1 MSDSASDI
9 SDTSSNSS
17 GGYTEQVAKMSRKA
31 AAAAGGAGG
40 TDKQIEEKYKK
51 HTLLTHIREIPDT
64 YIGSIEP
71 HPLTTYLYHPE
82 SQRFAEETIS
92 YVPGF
97 YKIFDEVL
105 VNALDQVA
113 RLTNDIQSGK
123 TDVRPVKTIK
133 VAIDRVTGWIT
144 VTNDGDGI
152 DIEKHSGYDNIWI
165 PELIFGELLTG
176 TNYDTSEERLWGGKN
191 GYGAKLANI
200 FSKEFIVET
209 IDHRRKKM
217 YSQRFYDNMEH
228 RDKATVKAASKA
240 PYTTVKFLPDYARF
254 GMKGMDADTV
264 RLFERRVYDACATT
278 PTTVAVYFNDTKL
291 DIKDFEKY
299 SDLFIGT
306 KDEKPRATESQD
318 RWEVLATVSDDGQFH
333 QVSFVNGINTLKGG
347 RHVDY
352 ITNQITKKLVEIA
365 ASKKKKDIKP
375 QHIKDNL
382 WVFVKASIVNP
393 AFDSQTKE
401 NLTTQVTKFGS
412 KCELSDKFF
421 DKLIKTGIL
430 DKAVSLTEFHDKK
443 KLTKTDGKKTSRI
456 FVPKLDDA
464 NDAGTKNSRHCTL
477 ILTEGDSAKSMAIAG
492 LSVVG
497 RDRYGVF
504 PLRGKILN
512 VKDVATKK
520 IMENEEI
527 TNIKKILGLT
537 QGKEYS
543 SVDDLRYG
551 KIMIMTDQ
559 DSVTGDTPMLL
570 RHPDGHVDI
579 QTIDAI
585 AKTEWMPNANGKDYA
600 ATDYHVWTEKG
611 WTAIKHIMRHKT
623 TKRMY
628 RVLTHTG
635 CVDVT
640 EDHSLLTPTA
650 EKIAPGALRVGDAL
664 LHGFPP
670 QDTNKNLNSNA
681 LTSAHLRFY
690 ATKLEAMKAY
700 YAAHL
705 EGVSP
710 VIELASDAN
719 GNTLY
724 RLKAG
729 VGAQLNDHRVV
740 ECIDLGTTEQYV
752 YDLETENHHFHAGVG
767 QLIVHN
773 TDGYHIRGLLFN
785 VFQTLWPSLF
795 KMPDFLTSMLTPIV
809 KVSHTNGTSIEFHNL
824 TDYEHWKKKVSE
836 GANGLRGWTIKY
848 YKGLGTSTAEEAK
861 KYFKDLKMLE
871 YTYKGKTSDEGIDLA
886 FNKSRADDRKEWL
899 TKTYDR
905 NRVLDYSQKQV
916 PFETF
921 VNDELIHFSNYDLER
936 SIPCMV
942 DGLKVSTRKVLFGCF
957 KKKLYT
963 REIRVSQLS
972 GYISEHAMYHHGETS
987 LQQAIIGM
995 AQNFVG
1001 ANNIHY
1007 LQPNGQFGTRIQGG
1021 KDSASPRYIHTLL
1034 SPMARKIYRE
1044 ADAAILNYLDD
1055 DGVRVEP
1062 EYYVPIVPSILIN
1075 GGLGIGTG
1083 FSTNIPCHNPS
1094 DIIQMCRTLIRA
1106 LDAGAPALAAIDTA
1120 ADLASAYEVMAATP
1134 LAAIHPWYLGFKGTI
1149 TETKPGVY
1157 QSTGV
1162 WKWLDDERLEITELP
1177 VGTWTEDYKEFLTT
1191 MVAEGSAVLRDFESH
1206 YTEHSVHFILHFY
1219 AGVRKGVEQNLE
1231 TEFKLVS
1238 SKNLNMNNVHLF
1250 DRRGVIHKYG
1260 DAVSIVRDW
1269 AVIRLEAYLNRKKH
1283 QLGKMETEYRVL
1295 SAKVRFIQDVIS
1307 GKVNLM
1313 NQKMKDIEA
1322 QLTALKYPKLYVAE
1336 KATVA
1341 VSDDAAADESGDTA
1355 VVEGPADYEYLVRM
1369 PMKQLTLERKQQLEK
1384 EAKNLE
1390 DAIKV
1395 LRETPIQRIW
1405 ERELDELSAEWET
1418 YKAAHTEHQASTTPA
1433 VIPGKAKK
1441 TRAAPAPPVKAPKA
1455 EPKAKA
1461 KAEPKKKAEPKA
1473 KAEPKKKAPA
1483 KKAKE

>member
-1 MSDSASDI
+1 MPAAFDSDDSASI
-9 SDTSSNSS
+9 SSESS
-17 GGYTEQVAKMSRKA
+17 GGFTEVVSRM
-31 AAAAGGAGG
+31 AGGAAGAS
-40 TDKQIEEKYKK
+40 DKALEEKYQKLS
-51 HTLLTHIREIPDT
+51 LLEHIRKIPDT
-64 YIGSIEP
+64 YIGSIEK
-71 HPLTTYLYHPE
+71 HALATYLYQPDT
-82 SQRFAEETIS
+82 QRFAEETIS

-105 VNALDQVA
+105 VNALDQVS
-113 RLTNDIQSGK
+113 RLASANAA
-123 TDVRPVKTIK
+123 DVRPVKNIK
-133 VAIDRVTGWIT
+133 VDIDPTTGWIS
-144 VTNDGDGI
+144 VSNDGDGI
-152 DIEKHSGYDNIWI
+152 DVEKHPGHDNIWI

-176 TNYDTSEERLWGGKN
+176 TNYDPSEERLWGGKN

-209 IDHRRKKM
+209 IDHRRKKI
-217 YSQRFYDNMEH
+217 YSQRFYNNMES
-228 RDKATVKAASKA
+228 RDKASVKASSKA
-240 PYTTVKFLPDYARF
+240 PYTTVRFLPDYARF
-254 GMKGMDADTV
+254 GMTGMDAETL

-278 PTTVAVYFNDTKL
+278 PATVSVYFNGKKL

-299 SDLFIGT
+299 ADLFIGD
-306 KDEKPRATESQD
+306 KAEKPRATESQD
-318 RWEVLATVSDDGQFH
+318 RWDVLATVSDDGQFH

-347 RHVDY
+347 RHVEY
-352 ITNQITKKLVEIA
+352 ITNQITKKLVELA

-382 WVFVKASIVNP
+382 WVFVKAAIVNP

-401 NLTTQVTKFGS
+401 TLTTQVSKFGS
-412 KCELSDKFF
+412 KCELTDKFY
-421 DKLIKTGIL
+421 DKLLKTGIL
-430 DKAVSLTEFHDKK
+430 DKAVSLTEFHEKK

-464 NDAGTKNSRHCTL
+464 NEAGTKNSRHCTL

-512 VKDVATKK
+512 VKDVASKK
-520 IMENEEI
+520 ILENEEI
-527 TNIKKILGLT
+527 TNLKKILGLT
-537 QGKEYS
+537 QGKEYT

-559 DSVTGDTPMLL
+559 DSVSGDTPLLL

-585 AKTEWMPNANGKDYA
+585 ADTEWMPNANGKDYA
-600 ATDYHVWTEKG
+600 GTDYQVWTEKG

-623 TKRMY
+623 TKRMF

-635 CVDVT
+635 CVDAT
-640 EDHSLLTPTA
+640 EDHSLLTEAA
-650 EKIAPGALRVGDAL
+650 EKIAPGALRVGDTL
-664 LHGFPP
+664 LHGFPSSP
-670 QDTNKNLNSNA
+670 HPSAVYTDSTKNEKYMGY
-681 LTSAHLRFY
+681 Y

-700 YAAHL
+700 YEARMGGSYPIVSLHT
-705 EGVSP
+705 EGTK
-710 VIELASDAN
+710 
-719 GNTLY
+719 TLY
-724 RLKAG
+724 RIAPRVLCEPIK
-729 VGAQLNDHRVV
+729 NDNEIVKI
-740 ECIDLGTTEQYV
+740 IDLGITEQYV

-809 KVSHTNGTSIEFHNL
+809 KATHTNGTNIEFHNL
-824 TDYEHWKKKVSE
+824 TDYEHWKKKAEESAA
-836 GANGLRGWTIKY
+836 GMRGWTIKY

-871 YTYKGKTSDEGIDLA
+871 YTYTGKPSDEGIDLA

-905 NRVLDYSQKQV
+905 NRILDYSKKQV
-916 PFETF
+916 PYETF

-936 SIPCMV
+936 SIPSVV

-957 KKKLYT
+957 KKRLYS

-1001 ANNIHY
+1001 ANNINY
-1007 LQPNGQFGTRIQGG
+1007 LLPNGQFGTRIQGG
-1021 KDSASPRYIHTLL
+1021 KDAASPRYIHTLL
-1034 SPMARKIYRE
+1034 APMARQIFRE
-1044 ADAAILNYLDD
+1044 ADAAVLRYLDD
-1055 DGVRVEP
+1055 DGIRVEP
-1062 EYYVPIVPSILIN
+1062 EYYMPIIPAILVN

-1083 FSTNIPCHNPS
+1083 FSTNVPCHNPS
-1094 DIIQMCRTLIRA
+1094 DVIQMCRSLIAA
-1106 LDAGAPALAAIDTA
+1106 LDKGAAVETKEDLAAA
-1120 ADLASAYEVMAATP
+1120 FGRMEGVKLPE
-1134 LAAIHPWYLGFKGTI
+1134 IHPWYLGFKGTLAQ
-1149 TETKPGVY
+1149 TAPGVY

-1162 WKWLDDERLEITELP
+1162 WTWLDDERLEITELP

-1191 MVAEGSAVLRDFESH
+1191 TVAEGSPVLRDFESH
-1206 YTEHSVHFILHFY
+1206 YTEQSVHFILHFY
-1219 AGVRKGVEQNLE
+1219 TGVRAKVEKTLE
-1231 TEFKLVS
+1231 KDFKLSS

-1250 DRRGVIHKYG
+1250 DARGVIRKYASAG
-1260 DAVSIVRDW
+1260 EIVQDW
-1269 AVIRLEAYLNRKKH
+1269 AKVRVETYWNRKKH
-1283 QLGKMETEYRVL
+1283 QLRKMEAEHRVL

-1307 GKVNLM
+1307 GKVNIM

-1322 QLTALKYPKLYVAE
+1322 QLVSLKYPKLYVAE
-1336 KATVA
+1336 KALRA
-1341 VSDDAAADESGDTA
+1341 GADADEAETEATSGEDEPT
-1355 VVEGPADYEYLVRM
+1355 GPADYEYLLRM
-1369 PMKQLTLERKQQLEK
+1369 PMKQLTQEKKQQLEK
-1384 EAKNLE
+1384 EAKALE
-1390 DAIKV
+1390 DAIRV

-1405 ERELDELSAEWET
+1405 ETELNELSTNWESFKKLYSEHQQSMT
-1418 YKAAHTEHQASTTPA
+1418 PSVLPGKTKKPRAKAAPTVKAAPKPTAKAAPKPET
-1433 VIPGKAKK
+1433 KAK
-1441 TRAAPAPPVKAPKA
+1441 AKA
-1455 EPKAKA
+1455 EPKTKKAPAKA
-1461 KAEPKKKAEPKA
+1461 KAEPKKKK
-1473 KAEPKKKAPA
+1473 PA
-1483 KKAKE
+1483 KE